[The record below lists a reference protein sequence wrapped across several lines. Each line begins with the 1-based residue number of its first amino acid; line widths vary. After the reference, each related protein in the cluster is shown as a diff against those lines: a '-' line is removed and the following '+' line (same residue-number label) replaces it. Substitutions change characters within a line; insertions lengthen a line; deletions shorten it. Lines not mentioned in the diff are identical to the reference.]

1 MCGRCYNLSRM
12 KISSFC
18 AFLVVFRK
26 SWMDIEDQWEK
37 LNDASPWVFI
47 CKEKKSKRKGQEDLM
62 KELLEF
68 SQKHA
73 YIQENSFEAQVPC
86 HQEEIL

>member
-1 MCGRCYNLSRM
+1 
-12 KISSFC
+12 
-18 AFLVVFRK
+18 
-26 SWMDIEDQWEK
+26 MDIEDQWEK

-68 SQKHA
+68 SQKQA